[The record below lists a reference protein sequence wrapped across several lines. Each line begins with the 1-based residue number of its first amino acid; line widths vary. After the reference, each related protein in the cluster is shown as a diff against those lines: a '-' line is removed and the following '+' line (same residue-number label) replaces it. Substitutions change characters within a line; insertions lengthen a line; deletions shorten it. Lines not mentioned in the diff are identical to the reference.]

1 MVIGNNHVHV
11 CAHTCTWISNMHVV
25 NHAHFMPVVV
35 KLEGVSLLI
44 KILAQ
49 IVCFWCGLLHTLIA
63 FVQLH

>member
-25 NHAHFMPVVV
+25 NHANFMPVVV

-49 IVCFWCGLLHTLIA
+49 IVSHSLVSGVVCYTH
-63 FVQLH
+63 